1 MNMRTLQRL
10 ALAFLV
16 FLAAACATGPRF
28 DAVEKD
34 LRPLAADKSRIWFY
48 RTGMLGA
55 AITPDIRLNGT
66 VVGTAVSSGAF
77 FVDRDPGNMEVVS
90 GSEVEKKLT
99 FTTEA
104 GDTRYVRMAVGLGVI
119 VYRINPELVDEAVAR
134 HEMAELTF
142 TGSKITAP
150 QQEGTAAGPAGTGR
164 AGSAGTGRRGRR
176 DPFGVTRNDGGQG
189 L

>member
-1 MNMRTLQRL
+1 MGKLPLAGL
-10 ALAFLV
+10 ALLAS
-16 FLAAACATGPRF
+16 LAAGCASGPRI

-48 RTGMLGA
+48 RTGFLGA

-66 VVGTAVSSGAF
+66 VVGTAISSGAF

-119 VYRINPELVDEAVAR
+119 VYRIHPELVDEAMAR

-142 TGSKITAP
+142 TGGKAPAPPQAEPTVGSK
-150 QQEGTAAGPAGTGR
+150 
-164 AGSAGTGRRGRR
+164 GTGRRGRR
-176 DPFGVTRNDGGQG
+176 DPFGNTGTEGGG
-189 L
+189 TM

>member
-16 FLAAACATGPRF
+16 SLAGACATGPRF

-48 RTGMLGA
+48 RTGVLGA

-66 VVGTAVSSGAF
+66 VVGTAVSSGTF
-77 FVDRDPGNMEVVS
+77 FVDRDPGNMEVVA
-90 GSEVEKKLT
+90 GSEVEKKVT

-119 VYRINPELVDEAVAR
+119 VYRIIPELVDEAMAR
-134 HEMAELTF
+134 HEMAGLTF
-142 TGSKITAP
+142 TGGKVAAP
-150 QQEGTAAGPAGTGR
+150 EQEGAGSARTGR

-176 DPFGVTRNDGGQG
+176 DPFGAHRHDGDQG
-189 L
+189 P

>member
-1 MNMRTLQRL
+1 MRKLQLL
-10 ALAFLV
+10 ALAFLAS
-16 FLAAACATGPRF
+16 LAAACATGPRF

-48 RTGMLGA
+48 RTGVLGA
-55 AITPDIRLNGT
+55 GITPDIRLNGT
-66 VVGTAVSSGAF
+66 LVGTAVSSGAF
-77 FVDRDPGNMEVVS
+77 FVDRDPGNMEVVT

-104 GDTRYVRMAVGLGVI
+104 GDTRYVRMAVGLGVL
-119 VYRINPELVDEAVAR
+119 VYRIIPELVDEAMAR

-142 TGSKITAP
+142 TGGKVAAP
-150 QQEGTAAGPAGTGR
+150 QQEGAPAASAGTGK
-164 AGSAGTGRRGRR
+164 AGSQGTGRRGRR
-176 DPFGVTRNDGGQG
+176 DPFGATRNDSGQG

>member
-1 MNMRTLQRL
+1 MRTLQRL

-16 FLAAACATGPRF
+16 SLAAACATGPRF

-34 LRPLAADKSRIWFY
+34 LRPLVADKSRIWFY
-48 RTGMLGA
+48 RTGVLGA
-55 AITPDIRLNGT
+55 GITPDIRLNGA

-77 FVDRDPGNMEVVS
+77 FVDRDPGNMEVVT

-104 GDTRYVRMAVGLGVI
+104 GDTRYVRMAVGLGVL
-119 VYRINPELVDEAVAR
+119 VYRIIPELVDTAMAR

-142 TGSKITAP
+142 TGGKVAAP
-150 QQEGTAAGPAGTGR
+150 QQEGAAAGPAGTGR
-164 AGSAGTGRRGRR
+164 AVSQGTGRGGHRYPCGS
-176 DPFGVTRNDGGQG
+176 TRNDGG
-189 L
+189 